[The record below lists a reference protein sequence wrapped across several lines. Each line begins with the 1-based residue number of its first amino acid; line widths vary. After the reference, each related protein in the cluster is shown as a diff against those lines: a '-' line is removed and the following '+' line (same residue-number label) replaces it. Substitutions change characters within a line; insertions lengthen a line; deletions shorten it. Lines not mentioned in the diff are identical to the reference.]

1 MKVEKLRSSR
11 QILGS
16 VIGLAGEDDS
26 LVAVESETEL
36 IFGACSL
43 SEILE
48 MAILEDVS
56 TCCKQIVLRSCRW
69 QNRRGRKLQPFYR
82 LRDKKWYR
90 PITQLLAHT
99 IFLWNISVPYSWIV
113 SICFIICHASS
124 ESKYYHTSSRL
135 WFGCT

>member
-56 TCCKQIVLRSCRW
+56 TCCKQIVLRSCR
-69 QNRRGRKLQPFYR
+69 
-82 LRDKKWYR
+82 
-90 PITQLLAHT
+90 
-99 IFLWNISVPYSWIV
+99 
-113 SICFIICHASS
+113 
-124 ESKYYHTSSRL
+124 
-135 WFGCT
+135 